1 MIVSQS
7 GTRGIQEVSVNI
19 VLPFYLYAATSYLIS
34 CILLFFSSGTLW
46 GHHFQPGILAV
57 THSMALGWGT
67 MMILGASYQL
77 IPVLIES
84 QLKSGLLA
92 RISFVLAGI
101 GIPFLVYGFYS
112 FQLGWVSQVGGIAIN
127 LAVILYVANL
137 AWSLSGSKT
146 ENIHAIYVL
155 TASCWLLVTT
165 LWGLLLLFNF
175 TMNVFRENSLYYL
188 SSHAHAGIIGWFLL
202 LVLGVGS
209 RLIPMFLISK
219 YTNERLLWWIY
230 ALINIALVI
239 FILDE
244 IRVRIDWV
252 SYLSIGLIGSGL
264 LLFGFYCWKCYRY
277 RVRKKVDQQMKISLG
292 AVGMMMLPLLILGM
306 VGKGSMG
313 DHAGLVTAY
322 GFCVFFGWMTAI
334 ILGMTFKT
342 LPFIVWNKIYRYQ
355 SAKRRTPD
363 PKDLFSHPI
372 FLVMLVSYGIGF
384 FGVLFGLLF
393 KSLPILQFSVGGL
406 IFSAG
411 LYVWNVFRVVFHQA
425 KTI

>member
-1 MIVSQS
+1 MTINPS
-7 GTRGIQEVSVNI
+7 GARGIQEVPVNI
-19 VLPFYLYAATSYLIS
+19 VLPFYLYAAIFYLIS
-34 CILLFFSSGTLW
+34 CVLLFFSTPTLW

-57 THSMALGWGT
+57 THSMALGWGS

-84 QLKSGLLA
+84 RLKSGLLA
-92 RISFVLAGI
+92 RISFVLAGT
-101 GIPFLVYGFYS
+101 GIPLLVYGFYT
-112 FQLGWVSQVGGIAIN
+112 FQLGWISQVGGIAIN

-175 TMNVFRENSLYYL
+175 TMDIFREDSLYYL

-219 YTNERLLWWIY
+219 YTHESLLWWVY
-230 ALINIALVI
+230 GLINMALVL
-239 FILDE
+239 FIVSE
-244 IRVRIDWV
+244 IQVYMEWFNYV
-252 SYLSIGLIGSGL
+252 SMGLIGSGL
-264 LLFGFYCWKCYRY
+264 LLFIFYCWKCYRH
-277 RVRKKVDQQMKISLG
+277 RIRKKVDQQMKISLG
-292 AVGMMMLPLLILGM
+292 AVGMMLLPLLILVV
-306 VGKGSMG
+306 VGKE
-313 DHAGLVTAY
+313 DAGLVTAY
-322 GFCVFFGWMTAI
+322 GFCIFFGWITAI

-342 LPFIVWNKIYRYQ
+342 LPFIVWNKVYRYQ

-363 PKDLFSHPI
+363 PKDLFNHSVFMI
-372 FLVMLVSYGIGF
+372 MLLLYGIGF
-384 FGVLFGLLF
+384 FGVLGGLWF
-393 KSLPILQFSVGGL
+393 KSLPILQLSVGGL

-411 LYVWNVFRVVFHQA
+411 LYVWNVFKVTFHKA
-425 KTI
+425 ETK